1 MNPRRI
7 LMVMAAGLVLT
18 VCLKALSAQV
28 SSDVTLS
35 SINGDD
41 HYPSSCGAS
50 SHPAWCAGNDMG
62 AWINSYV
69 AAFGPVGRIVIP
81 QGTYT
86 FSTPINISQTT
97 NQSLTIECTSRAAVL
112 KYTGSGQAISLTGI
126 GDPSS
131 EVQVNNCTLSGDN
144 AESGTN
150 GIVAHLFQNLH
161 LTNVRVQNFQG
172 VNVLLHGVIGGLFI
186 GTDLVGAG
194 TYNYEIQ
201 PDTDGGGFGSNRN
214 LMYGGSLQY
223 AGTANFWDSGVSGI
237 YGGDTGDILNGV
249 TFECLTNGAQFII
262 EGTWNDAIEN
272 SYLEYFQHSVAAN
285 LYQGWVGNYAG
296 SGVGSNTTQT
306 ARNFVFMN
314 NTLVTP
320 KAGAGSVTA
329 SLYVVNSDGLLA
341 ENITDVGAPTYGLY
355 FYQSGNNSEPRT
367 SGLIIGWQV
376 GQYANPPAA
385 AQLEQTQGQPVAVG
399 EFGYGASATTDP
411 STNLQVQALAVN
423 GSTFRTPFSV
433 YGGTLNADGMNPS
446 VSAQMVD
453 VDTVL
458 GNSLATRHGVLQ
470 VYAQGAANLGTVHY
484 NLDIQPYG
492 GTTQIGNNGTPFN
505 TVLTGTAVVT
515 WPGLLPGAT
524 QLENVPMSNASLTNF
539 GVSCS
544 PQGDIGNASVIWS
557 AQVVNPGVI
566 TIRMVNP
573 GASTAAVN
581 SVAWGC
587 NIIQ

>member
-1 MNPRRI
+1 MKPRRI
-7 LMVMAAGLVLT
+7 LMVMAAGLFLT
-18 VCLKALSAQV
+18 YLKALSAQV
-28 SSDVTLS
+28 SSDATLS

-41 HYPSSCGAS
+41 HYPSSCGTS
-50 SHPAWCAGNDMG
+50 IRPSWCAGNDMG
-62 AWINSYV
+62 AWINSYL

-81 QGTYT
+81 QGTYAY
-86 FSTPINISQTT
+86 STPITILQAA

-126 GDPSS
+126 GAPSS
-131 EVQVNNCTLSGDN
+131 EVQVNNCTLNGDN

-161 LTNVRVQNFQG
+161 LTNVEVQDFPG
-172 VNVLLHGVIGGLFI
+172 VNVLLNGVIGGLFI
-186 GTDLVGAG
+186 GTDLVGGG

-201 PDTDGGGFGSNRN
+201 PDTDDGGFGSNRN

-223 AGTANFWDSGVSGI
+223 GGTANFWDAGVSAI
-237 YGGDTGDILNGV
+237 YGGDTGNILNGV
-249 TFECLTNGAQFII
+249 TFECLTLGAQFIV
-262 EGTWNDAIEN
+262 EGTWNDGIEN
-272 SYLEYFQHSVAAN
+272 SYLEYFQHSVPGN

-306 ARNFVFMN
+306 AVNFVFMN

-320 KAGAGSVTA
+320 RAGVGSVTA

-355 FYQSGNNSEPRT
+355 FYQSGTNTEPRT
-367 SGLIIGWQV
+367 SGLSIGWQV

-385 AQLEQTQGQPVAVG
+385 AQLEQSPGQPIGVG
-399 EFGYGASATTDP
+399 EFGYGASATTTS
-411 STNLQVQALAVN
+411 STDLQVQELAVN

-433 YGGTLNADGMNPS
+433 YGGALNADGMNPS
-446 VSAQMVD
+446 ISAQMVD

-484 NLDIQPYG
+484 NLDVQPYG

-505 TVLTGTAVVT
+505 TVLTGTALVS

-524 QLENVPMSNASLTNF
+524 LLENVPMPNASPANF

-557 AQVVNPGVI
+557 AQVVNSGVV

-573 GASTAAVN
+573 SSSPASVN
-581 SVAWGC
+581 SIVWGC
-587 NIIQ
+587 HIIQ

>member
-1 MNPRRI
+1 MKTRRI
-7 LMVMAAGLVLT
+7 LMCMATVLALA
-18 VCLKALSAQV
+18 VSLKAISAQV
-28 SSDVTLS
+28 TPDATLS
-35 SINGDD
+35 GINGDD
-41 HYPSSCGAS
+41 HYPSSCGTS
-50 SHPAWCAGNDMG
+50 GRPAWCNGNDMG

-81 QGTYT
+81 QGTYA
-86 FSTPINISQTT
+86 FSTPITITQGA
-97 NQSLTIECTSRAAVL
+97 NQSLTVECTSRAAIL
-112 KYTGSGQAISLTGI
+112 KYTGSGQAISLNGI

-131 EVQVNNCTLSGDN
+131 EVQINNCTLSGDN
-144 AESGTN
+144 AQSGTN
-150 GIVAHLFQNLH
+150 GIVAHLFQNFH
-161 LTNVRVQNFQG
+161 LTNDRIQNFQG
-172 VNVLLHGVIGGLFI
+172 VNVLLHGVIGALFV

-223 AGTANFWDSGVSGI
+223 AGTANFWDSGISAI
-237 YGGDTGDILNGV
+237 YGGDTGNILNGV
-249 TFECLTNGAQFII
+249 TFECLTLGAQFII

-272 SYLEYFQHSVAAN
+272 SYLEYFQHSVPGN

-296 SGVGSNTTQT
+296 SGVGSSTTQT

-320 KAGAGSVTA
+320 RAAAGALTA

-341 ENITDVGAPTYGLY
+341 ENITDVGAPTYGVY
-355 FYQSGNNSEPRT
+355 FYQAGTNTEPRT
-367 SGLIIGWQV
+367 AGLLIGWQV
-376 GQYANPPAA
+376 GQYANPPVV
-385 AQLEQTQGQPVAVG
+385 AQLEQSQGQPVAAG
-399 EFGYGASATTDP
+399 EFDYGTSTTTNP
-411 STNLQVQALAVN
+411 STNLQVQQLAVN

-433 YGGTLNADGMNPS
+433 LGGTLNADGMNPS
-446 VSAQMVD
+446 ISAQMVD

-492 GTTQIGNNGTPFN
+492 GTTQIGNEGTPFT
-505 TVLTGTAVVT
+505 TVLTGTSVVT
-515 WPGLLPGAT
+515 WPGLSPGAT
-524 QLENVPMSNASLTNF
+524 QLQNIAISNASPTNF

-557 AQVVNPGVI
+557 AQVVTPGVV
-566 TIRMVNP
+566 TIRLVNP
-573 GASTAAVN
+573 GTSAAAVN
-581 SVAWGC
+581 AVTWGC
-587 NIIQ
+587 HIIQ

>member
-1 MNPRRI
+1 MSPRRI
-7 LMVMAAGLVLT
+7 LMVLVASLILAGWSR
-18 VCLKALSAQV
+18 ALNAQV
-28 SSDVTLS
+28 SSDATLS
-35 SINGDD
+35 GLNGDD
-41 HYPSSCGAS
+41 RYPSSCGTS
-50 SHPAWCAGNDMG
+50 IRPSWCAGNDMG

-69 AAFGPVGRIVIP
+69 AAFGPVGRIVVP
-81 QGTYT
+81 QGTYS
-86 FSTPINISQTT
+86 FSTPITISQGAG
-97 NQSLTIECTSRAAVL
+97 QSMTIECTSRAAIL
-112 KYTGSGQAISLTGI
+112 KYTGSGQAISLTGV

-131 EVQVNNCTLSGDN
+131 EIQINNCTISGDS

-150 GIVAHLFQNLH
+150 GIVAHLLQNLH

-172 VNVLLHGVIGGLFI
+172 VNVLLNGVIGGLFI

-201 PDTDGGGFGSNRN
+201 PDTEGGGFGSNRN

-249 TFECLTNGAQFII
+249 TFECLTNGPQFII

-296 SGVGSNTTQT
+296 SGVGSNTMQT
-306 ARNFVFMN
+306 ARNFVFTN

-320 KAGAGSVTA
+320 RAGVGAITA

-355 FYQSGNNSEPRT
+355 FYPSGSNAQPRT

-376 GQYANPPAA
+376 GQYLNPPAA
-385 AQLEQTQGQPVAVG
+385 AQLEQTQGQPVATG
-399 EFGYGASATTDP
+399 EFSYGTSSTISPT
-411 STNLQVQALAVN
+411 TNLQVQGEAVN
-423 GSTFRTPFSV
+423 GSTLRTPFSV

-446 VSAQMVD
+446 ISSQMVD

-484 NLDIQPYG
+484 NLDVQPYG
-492 GTTQIGNNGTPFN
+492 GTTQIGKNGTPFN
-505 TVLTGTAVVT
+505 TVLTGTAQIG
-515 WPGLLPGAT
+515 WPSIAPGAT
-524 QLENVPMSNASLTNF
+524 VLQTLPLLNASQANF
-539 GVSCS
+539 GVTCS
-544 PQGDIGNASVIWS
+544 PQADLGNASVIWS
-557 AQVVNPGVI
+557 AQVLNPGVV
-566 TIRMVNP
+566 TIRLANP
-573 GASTAAVN
+573 STSAAGLAPVL
-581 SVAWGC
+581 WGC
-587 NIIQ
+587 HILQ